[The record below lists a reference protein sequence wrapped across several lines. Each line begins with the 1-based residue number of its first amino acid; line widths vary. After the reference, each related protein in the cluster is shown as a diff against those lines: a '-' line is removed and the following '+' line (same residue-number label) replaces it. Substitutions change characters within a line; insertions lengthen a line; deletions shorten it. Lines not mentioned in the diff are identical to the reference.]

1 MLIIKARH
9 NLGRALIP
17 QPHLFNINYT
27 CHHFLQL
34 NSHAIVFEPKMYN
47 LQISEKSNR

>member
-17 QPHLFNINYT
+17 NLTFFNIDYT
-27 CHHFLQL
+27 FHRFLQL
-34 NSHAIVFEPKMYN
+34 NSRAIVFEPRM
-47 LQISEKSNR
+47 